1 MREGAACAGLHNL
14 LARLLVRQAGA
25 LVVALD
31 VLQQAVVG
39 ARLVEVAEAA
49 EDLRRVSNVVR

>member
-1 MREGAACAGLHNL
+1 MRGGAGRGCLHNL